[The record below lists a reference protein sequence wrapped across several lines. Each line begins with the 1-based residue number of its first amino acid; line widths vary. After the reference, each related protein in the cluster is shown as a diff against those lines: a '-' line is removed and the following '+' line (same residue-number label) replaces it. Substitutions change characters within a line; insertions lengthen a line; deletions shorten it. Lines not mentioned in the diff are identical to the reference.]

1 MGKQFPP
8 LGLEGVGKK
17 RHLISVRSCPGTQ
30 GYCLAL
36 SLPVHPFTAGTWA
49 ASQQEGLECTVR
61 KGRHLGTSQARQG
74 PRTCENDQDTTY
86 AIQHVWIV
94 YCLHSQL
101 FIYKYLLSVPPKQ
114 KGIKCI
120 N

>member
-36 SLPVHPFTAGTWA
+36 SLPVYSFTAGTWA
-49 ASQQEGLECTVR
+49 ASQQEGLECTVQ
-61 KGRHLGTSQARQG
+61 KGRHPGTSQARQG
-74 PRTCENDQDTTY
+74 PRNHENDQDT
-86 AIQHVWIV
+86 
-94 YCLHSQL
+94 
-101 FIYKYLLSVPPKQ
+101 
-114 KGIKCI
+114 
-120 N
+120 